1 MNQKHICFKTIVVC
15 SLSLLF
21 FASSKYFA
29 QTADI
34 NKKAIEDTDMK
45 YVETFKINKCNKI
58 TLHYYKLM
66 TDSRDGIA
74 PKSKEITDKATLDK
88 ILLLVNQLPD
98 KGTKMI
104 KMGNVPLLDVIIT
117 TDKGETIYFSY
128 FQGIIKT
135 TDTSFY
141 SDPRP
146 KEEKILYGLLMSIL
160 NK

>member
-1 MNQKHICFKTIVVC
+1 
-15 SLSLLF
+15 
-21 FASSKYFA
+21 
-29 QTADI
+29 
-34 NKKAIEDTDMK
+34 
-45 YVETFKINKCNKI
+45 
-58 TLHYYKLM
+58 M